1 MNIKTFG
8 VERWINSYEHGA
20 FYNLAETDAK
30 AFTLD
35 ELLSLGKKF
44 EVLDELLRVKIS
56 YNPTAGSQS
65 LREIISSFYED
76 TGPENILIT
85 TGAIEADFL
94 VTNSLVE
101 PGDTVIVQFPAY
113 QALYSTAE
121 ARGARIKRWNMR
133 IEKGYEPDI
142 QELKALIDDN
152 TKMIVLNIPHNPT
165 GAVISEEQLKT
176 ILSWAEERNFWVLCD
191 EVYHDFTLEPGVVPP
206 YGRSLS
212 KKAISV
218 GSMSKAYGLSGL
230 RLGWIA
236 APEGVINQCWC
247 WKDYTT
253 ISNSPINEFL
263 AAFALK
269 NIEKVMDR
277 NLGIARQNLE
287 ILLKW
292 FKEHSHFFDYVTP
305 RAGVLTF
312 PRIKNIPMTTEEL
325 CKKLFEKE
333 GLLMV
338 PGECFEM
345 PGYLRIG
352 FGNDSKMFQ
361 TGLSIF
367 SSFLNSLS

>member
-1 MNIKTFG
+1 MNIKTFS
-8 VERWINSYEHGA
+8 VERWMNSYEHGA

-56 YNPTAGSQS
+56 YNPTTGSQS
-65 LREIISSFYED
+65 LREIISSFYKG

-121 ARGARIKRWNMR
+121 ARGARIKYWNMSIDR
-133 IEKGYEPDI
+133 GYEPDI
-142 QELKALIDDN
+142 DELKTLIDDN

-165 GAVISEEQLKT
+165 GAVISEEQLKA
-176 ILSWAEERNFWVLCD
+176 ILSWAEDGDFWVLCD
-191 EVYHDFTLEPGVVPP
+191 EVYHDFTLEPGAVPP
-206 YGRSLS
+206 YGRTLS

-236 APEGVINQCWC
+236 APEDLINRCWC
-247 WKDYTT
+247 WKDYTS
-253 ISNSPINEFL
+253 ISNSPINDFL

-287 ILLKW
+287 TLLKW
-292 FKEHSHFFDYVTP
+292 FKEHADFFDYVKP

-312 PRIKNIPMTTEEL
+312 PRVKNISMTTEEL

-367 SSFLNSLS
+367 SSFLDSLS